1 MGQVCLLKIF
11 GKHHPS
17 SGIAHR
23 ASPLSVEEQ
32 RFVSL
37 SLLIPGPHRL
47 TGIFTEVD
55 HSACPILLSNP
66 EKNLALRQTNI
77 TDPSS

>member
-1 MGQVCLLKIF
+1 MGQVGLLKIF
-11 GKHHPS
+11 AKHLPS
-17 SGIAHR
+17 SRITHR

-37 SLLIPGPHRL
+37 SFLIPGPHRL

-55 HSACPILLSNP
+55 HPACPILLSNP
-66 EKNLALRQTNI
+66 EKNLPLRETNI
-77 TDPSS
+77 TDPGP